1 MVYVTISFMIFFLY
15 LFGTSGEFNSKS
27 IPEKNSLSDLLQIVN
42 ISLLFLNGGSRA
54 LGRWIKNALN
64 ILRIC
69 KILRELDISGVY
81 VPQLLDPEAES
92 ARIKAYVS
100 MQ

>member
-1 MVYVTISFMIFFLY
+1 MACVTISFVIFFLY
-15 LFGTSGEFNSKS
+15 SFGNSVEFNSKN
-27 IPEKNSLSDLLQIVN
+27 IPEVNSLSDLLQIVN
-42 ISLLFLNGGSRA
+42 ISLLFLHGGSSA

-69 KILRELDISGVY
+69 KILRVHDISGVY